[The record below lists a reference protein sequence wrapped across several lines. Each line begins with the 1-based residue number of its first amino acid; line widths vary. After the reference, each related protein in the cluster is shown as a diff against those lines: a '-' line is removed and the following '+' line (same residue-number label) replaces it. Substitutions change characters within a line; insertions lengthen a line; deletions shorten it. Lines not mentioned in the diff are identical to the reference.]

1 MNRLLFLLLG
11 LVVSSPT
18 LAQPLDG
25 AAARDHFFPLIAD
38 GDGLQSR
45 LFLFVTN
52 SAGMANRCS
61 LDVQGSGMDSSIFG
75 AHPSLQ
81 RSGSSAS
88 LILESADTSLAL
100 TIGLDQPL
108 GFGYAKLNCEGPSIA
123 RMLLSWNDAGAPVS
137 MTTLESARPGNSF
150 QVPVLPRLGRQGLLL
165 ANDAALAANCAIE
178 LFDDAGASVGGA
190 NLGAQPQSAGLH
202 FLEDII
208 SFPAD
213 FSSGRAT
220 IACTGP
226 VAATALPMN
235 RAVFT
240 SLPAIELDVD
250 ADGNENH
257 ILPLIADGGGFQSQ
271 LVVTNLA
278 QADNHCT
285 MNLRG
290 PGLATDRF
298 SAARG
303 VSVSSASEAEF
314 GLSGQGDQIAVL
326 SKGGQTLGFGYA
338 TFTCDGP
345 VAASNV
351 LTVGSAGDPAGMAAI
366 QGVGATDS
374 FLFPVA
380 PEAGQLALVF
390 NNDLGPA
397 ATCSVELERHNGRS
411 LGRRSLGVPV
421 ESTEVRFLND
431 LFSTPADFAGGVVH
445 VNCDSAVSAAS
456 IPQAGAAF
464 TAMPPASPSVDT
476 MPVSTHTIPDANL
489 RAIIAE
495 QLGKGPDDPITES
508 DLAGITR
515 IDAEGAGIASLEGLQ
530 FATELTSLSLSAGTR
545 DPETGEYTGR
555 NFVSDMS
562 PILKL
567 RKLRYLRLSNSE
579 LTGSIPSGIG
589 GLSELRT
596 LYLFSNKLSG
606 EIPAEIGNLSKLEDI
621 GIWSNELTGEIP
633 AEIGNLTE
641 LRRLSASSNRL
652 TGELPTELGNLLNM
666 ERISLHNNELNGSI
680 PSELGNLLSLTYLD
694 LGRNELSGVIP
705 PELGNLLSLTHLDL
719 GPNALSGEIPQE
731 LGDLLS
737 LTYLDLR
744 GNALSGVVPSEFGQ
758 LENLEKIDLSENNL
772 SGLLP
777 SKLEGLSNLESL
789 RLQGNKDLHG
799 SLPWGFR
806 EPQFQGN
813 LEIQI
818 GGTQIFGY
826 GSPPERAPFRDYSSL
841 ASDNGNASHHSIEYF
856 QGPLMLSWDWAGEK
870 VEYQTPILGRWAVLA
885 VAVSHNVEQPPEVVT
900 QVLDSQDKVLAS
912 SLPEAAWPSTT
923 EVGSGEW
930 QTRYFFEMPG
940 SLFQSGNKIVHQ
952 IDPEDYLKETDE
964 TDNTADPIVIYG
976 SRPPVFRVKFFPIIF
991 EEVKNHDWAD
1001 ELDVERLMSGTHAL
1015 LPIADNYEAEVS
1027 APYVADLLN
1036 YLENGG
1042 KGAVLGELFKLW
1054 NVEAEPDEFYHGIY
1068 FGSIGGIAN
1077 ISGQVAVSEVSVNSV
1092 IPHELGHNF
1101 SLSHT
1106 PGCFARGPDE
1116 DYPYPEGGL
1125 GSDPGWHQHQ
1135 RRLVSNAVAGFGDVM
1150 SYCTDDDKNFISDY
1164 YYRQASEY
1172 WLSFGTQSSTSAV
1185 RTTRDDYQSANT
1197 QSIYSP
1203 DAEGSLA
1210 FFGTVRA
1217 DGVWTL
1223 EQAQYSNR
1231 RSRPPASSES
1241 YILRL
1246 FDAAGIQLYSEPLGT
1261 SSLSEGDEAHWV
1273 ARTPMPLRAVTEIV
1287 ILDADG
1293 NEVLRE
1299 TLAGL

>member
-25 AAARDHFFPLIAD
+25 AAAQDHFFPLIAD

-165 ANDAALAANCAIE
+165 ANDGALTANCAIE

-240 SLPAIELDVD
+240 ALSAIELDVV

-271 LVVTNLA
+271 LLVTNLA

-285 MNLRG
+285 MNLHG
-290 PGLATDRF
+290 LGLATDRI

-303 VSVSSASEAEF
+303 MSVSSGSEAEF

-326 SKGGQTLGFGYA
+326 SKGGQSLGFGYA

-351 LTVGSAGDPAGMAAI
+351 LTVGSAGDPVGMAAI

-489 RAIIAE
+489 RTVIAE
-495 QLGKGPDDPITES
+495 HLGKGPDDPITES

-515 IDAEGAGIASLEGLQ
+515 IEAEGAGIASLEGLQ
-530 FATELTSLSLSAGTR
+530 FATELTFLDLSPGAW
-545 DPETGEYTGR
+545 DPETREFTSR
-555 NFVSDMS
+555 NFISDIS
-562 PILKL
+562 PILNL
-567 RKLRYLRLSNSE
+567 RKLRAVYLGNNQLSGPIPSSIGEMTE
-579 LTGSIPSGIG
+579 LVFLYLYENNLSGEIPSGIG
-589 GLSELRT
+589 NLSNLKYLGLSG
-596 LYLFSNKLSG
+596 NDLSG
-606 EIPAEIGNLSKLEDI
+606 EIPV
-621 GIWSNELTGEIP
+621 EL
-633 AEIGNLTE
+633 GNLTE
-641 LRRLSASSNRL
+641 LRHLYLSDNQLSGPIPA
-652 TGELPTELGNLLNM
+652 ELGNLVNLTK
-666 ERISLHNNELNGSI
+666 
-680 PSELGNLLSLTYLD
+680 LGLSLNNLI
-694 LGRNELSGVIP
+694 GEIP
-705 PELGNLLSLTHLDL
+705 PELGNLLELTDL
-719 GPNALSGEIPQE
+719 ILSWNDLTGSIPKE
-731 LGDLLS
+731 L
-737 LTYLDLR
+737 
-744 GNALSGVVPSEFGQ
+744 GQ
-758 LENLEKIDLSENNL
+758 LENLENLDLRENNI
-772 SGLLP
+772 
-777 SKLEGLSNLESL
+777 
-789 RLQGNKDLHG
+789 HG
-799 SLPWGFR
+799 SLPWSFR
-806 EPQFQGN
+806 EPQFRGN
-813 LEIQI
+813 LEIDVS
-818 GGTQIFGY
+818 GTQILGY
-826 GSPPERAPFRDYSSL
+826 GSPPERTPFRDYSSL
-841 ASDNGNASHHSIEYF
+841 ASDNGNAAHHSIEYF

-912 SLPEAAWPSTT
+912 SLPEAAWPSTA

-940 SLFQSGNKIVHQ
+940 NLFQSGNKIIHQ

-964 TDNTADPIVIYG
+964 TDNTAEPIVIYG
-976 SRPPVFRVKFFPIIF
+976 SKPPVFRVKFFPIIF

-1001 ELDVERLMSGTHAL
+1001 GLDAEKLMSGTHAL
-1015 LPIADNYEAEVS
+1015 LPIADNYQAEITK
-1027 APYVADLLN
+1027 PYVADLLN

-1042 KGAVLGELFKLW
+1042 KSAVLGELVKLW

-1068 FGSIGGIAN
+1068 FGSIGGIAKL
-1077 ISGQVAVSEVSVNSV
+1077 SGQVGVSEVRANSTV
-1092 IPHELGHNF
+1092 PHEIGHNF

-1125 GSDPGWHQHQ
+1125 GSDPGWHQNL
-1135 RRLVSNAVAGFGDVM
+1135 RRLVSNAVSGFGDVM

-1172 WLSFGTQSSTSAV
+1172 WLSFGTQSNTSAV
-1185 RTTRDDYQSANT
+1185 RTTRDDYQSANA

-1203 DAEGSLA
+1203 NAEGSLA
-1210 FFGTVRA
+1210 FFGIVSA

-1223 EQAQYSNR
+1223 EQAQYSNQ
-1231 RSRPPASSES
+1231 RSRLPASSES

-1246 FDAAGIQLYSEPLGT
+1246 FDAAGIELYSEPLGT